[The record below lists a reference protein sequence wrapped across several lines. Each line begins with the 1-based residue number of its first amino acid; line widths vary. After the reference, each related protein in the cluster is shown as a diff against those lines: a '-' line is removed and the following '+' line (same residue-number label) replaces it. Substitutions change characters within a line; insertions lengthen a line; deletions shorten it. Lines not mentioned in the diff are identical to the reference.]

1 MNNVCSC
8 LPRVFRLDQACE
20 HRRQAFAFLS
30 QALRC
35 EEQDS
40 EQDPG
45 LTVTLYRLGL
55 RELDLGLRLAWEVRS
70 VAAEGSEAFAEAG
83 RARRE
88 MEDARRNAVERI
100 RE

>member
-1 MNNVCSC
+1 M
-8 LPRVFRLDQACE
+8 
-20 HRRQAFAFLS
+20 
-30 QALRC
+30 
-35 EEQDS
+35 
-40 EQDPG
+40 
-45 LTVTLYRLGL
+45 TLYRLGL

-83 RARRE
+83 KARRE